1 MLDEGWME
9 KADIPKETIEKI
21 EDLGDFPLNLE
32 KLTMLDPDLIIGS
45 IDENIEQY
53 EKIGTTVFLPY
64 WEGLKT
70 AGPLDKFR
78 SVSKIFGKEK
88 EAEEWITEYELKVAE
103 AKSKLAGVIKEG
115 KPFRLFSFHKR
126 PCTS

>member
-1 MLDEGWME
+1 
-9 KADIPKETIEKI
+9 
-21 EDLGDFPLNLE
+21 
-32 KLTMLDPDLIIGS
+32 MLDPDLIIGS

-88 EAEEWITEYELKVAE
+88 EAEEWITEYEQKVAE
-103 AKSKLAGVIKEG
+103 AKSKLTGVIKEG